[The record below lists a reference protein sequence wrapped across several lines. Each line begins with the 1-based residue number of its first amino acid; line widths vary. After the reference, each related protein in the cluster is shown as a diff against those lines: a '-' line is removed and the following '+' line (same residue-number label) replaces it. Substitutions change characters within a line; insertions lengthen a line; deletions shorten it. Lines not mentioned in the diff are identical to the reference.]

1 MTKIYDEEQLRKH
14 RLRLFFMLVA
24 LVALGNGFS
33 DAIYGNFFKD
43 AYNVTA
49 QQRAFIE
56 FPRELPGI
64 LCVIIVSL
72 LSFWGDVRIAV
83 LAQVLAFTGLTIL
96 GVTSPSFAAM
106 CFFLFIN
113 SLGMHIFMPL
123 QDSIGMS
130 LAKEGQVGRRVG
142 QYKSLQ
148 VFCSMIA
155 AIFVFI
161 GFRTDVFTFKTTIK
175 PVFLIGSFFF
185 IFAII
190 VSSMLAFSISK
201 TQQKTDKQKFRI
213 LFRKEYTLYYV
224 LTTLHGVQKQI
235 AFVFGAWVIIDLL
248 RKGADSMS
256 LLLIAASF
264 VGIFFMQ
271 KLGSWIDKLGIK
283 KMMYLDALSFIF
295 IYLLYGFV
303 VWGITDKFFPET
315 GWTVL
320 VVYALFILDRLSMN
334 IGVVKS
340 VYIKHIALKPSDVG
354 PTLSTGI
361 SLDHIVSIIAAQ
373 ISGFI
378 WMTFGPQWVFF
389 IAAFLSLGNL
399 IVAYKVKDTSH

>member
-1 MTKIYDEEQLRKH
+1 MIESIDERTRKW
-14 RLRLFFMLVA
+14 RLGLFFTLVA
-24 LVALGNGFS
+24 VVALGNGFS

-56 FPRELPGI
+56 FPRELPGV
-64 LCVIIVSL
+64 LCVVIVSL
-72 LSFWGDVRIAV
+72 LSFLGDVKIAV
-83 LAQVLAFTGLTIL
+83 IAQVLAFTGLTVL
-96 GVTSPSFAAM
+96 GVTSPSFAVM
-106 CFFLFIN
+106 CFFLFLN
-113 SLGMHIFMPL
+113 SLGMHLFMPL

-155 AIFVFI
+155 GILVFI
-161 GFRTDVFTFKTTIK
+161 GFRSDVFTFMTTIK
-175 PVFLIGSFFF
+175 PVFLTGAFFF
-185 IFAII
+185 IIAIV
-190 VSSMLAFSISK
+190 VSIILAVSISK
-201 TQQKTDKQKFRI
+201 THPKIEKKKFRI
-213 LFRKEYTLYYV
+213 LFRKEYKLYYI

-235 AFVFGAWVIIDLL
+235 AFVFGAWVLIDLL
-248 RKGADSMS
+248 SKGADTMS
-256 LLLIAASF
+256 LLIICSSF
-264 VGIFFMQ
+264 IGIFFMR
-271 KLGSWIDKLGIK
+271 KLGSWIDKLGVK
-283 KMMYLDALSFIF
+283 KMMYLDALTFIF

-303 VWGITDKFFPET
+303 VWGITDKFFPSD
-315 GWTVL
+315 GWTVWI
-320 VVYALFILDRLSMN
+320 VYALFVLDRLSMN

-340 VYIKHIALKPSDVG
+340 VYIKHIAIKPSDIG

-378 WMTFGPQWVFF
+378 WMTLGPEWVFF

-399 IVAYKVKDTSH
+399 IVAYKVKDD

>member
-1 MTKIYDEEQLRKH
+1 MNDLIDEKLRRR
-14 RLRLFFMLVA
+14 RLTLFFALVA

-64 LCVIIVSL
+64 LCVIIIAF
-72 LSFWGDVRIAV
+72 LSFLGDIRIAV
-83 LAQVLAFTGLTIL
+83 LAQILAFTGLTVL
-96 GVTSPSFAAM
+96 GFTSPSFSLM

-113 SLGMHIFMPL
+113 SLGMHLFMPL

-130 LAKEGQVGRRVG
+130 LAKDGQVGRRVG

-155 AIFVFI
+155 GILVFL
-161 GFRTDVFTFKTTIK
+161 GFRTGLFTFKTSIK
-175 PVFLIGSFFF
+175 PVFLTGSFFF
-185 IFAII
+185 LLAIV
-190 VSSMLAFSISK
+190 VSVLLSISIFK
-201 TQQKTDKQKFRI
+201 THPKTEKKKFRI
-213 LFRKEYTLYYV
+213 LFRKEYTLYYI

-235 AFVFGAWVIIDLL
+235 AFVFGAWVLIDLL
-248 RKGADSMS
+248 SKGADSMS
-256 LLLIAASF
+256 LLIIIASF
-264 VGIFFMQ
+264 LGVFFMQ
-271 KLGSWIDKLGIK
+271 KLGSWIDKLGVK
-283 KMMYLDALSFIF
+283 KMMYFDALTFIF

-303 VWGITDKFFPET
+303 VLGITEKFLPDA
-315 GWTVL
+315 GWTVW

-340 VYIKHIALKPSDVG
+340 VYIKNIAIKAEDIG

-373 ISGFI
+373 ISGYV
-378 WMTFGPQWVFF
+378 WMTFGPEWVFF

-399 IVAYKVKDTSH
+399 FVAYKVTE